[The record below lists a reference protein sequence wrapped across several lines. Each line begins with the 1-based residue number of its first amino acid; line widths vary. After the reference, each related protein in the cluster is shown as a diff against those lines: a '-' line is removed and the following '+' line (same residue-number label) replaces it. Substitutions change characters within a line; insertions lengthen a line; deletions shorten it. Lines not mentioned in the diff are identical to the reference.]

1 MWYYVCRSEDSFIET
16 VRPVDQTQTYTASSV
31 TDWTTQYI
39 PLKKELNHVFCHK
52 KKASNIQ
59 NQLVF
64 ISSYNPKP
72 QGTEQTGF
80 SEKFETDL
88 DTLTQTHI

>member
-1 MWYYVCRSEDSFIET
+1 MFFAT
-16 VRPVDQTQTYTASSV
+16 
-31 TDWTTQYI
+31 
-39 PLKKELNHVFCHK
+39 K